1 MTFVTFYNI
10 IFSIVG
16 GENIM
21 INKTKQRNKLACEAS
36 LNQLTRSI
44 SRRSARSIS
53 RRSARSISRRSAR
66 SVRGT
71 SQSSDKSNPPT
82 VKPNPTNKGG
92 K

>member
-1 MTFVTFYNI
+1 
-10 IFSIVG
+10 
-16 GENIM
+16 M

-36 LNQLTRSI
+36 LNQLTRSISRRSARSI

>member
-1 MTFVTFYNI
+1 MTFYNI

-53 RRSARSISRRSAR
+53 RRSARS
-66 SVRGT
+66 VRGT

>member
-1 MTFVTFYNI
+1 
-10 IFSIVG
+10 
-16 GENIM
+16 M

-36 LNQLTRSI
+36 LNQLT
-44 SRRSARSIS
+44 
-53 RRSARSISRRSAR
+53 RSISRRSAR

>member
-1 MTFVTFYNI
+1 
-10 IFSIVG
+10 
-16 GENIM
+16 M

-53 RRSARSISRRSAR
+53 RRSAH

>member
-1 MTFVTFYNI
+1 
-10 IFSIVG
+10 
-16 GENIM
+16 M

-36 LNQLTRSI
+36 LNQLT
-44 SRRSARSIS
+44 RSIS

>member
-1 MTFVTFYNI
+1 
-10 IFSIVG
+10 
-16 GENIM
+16 M

-66 SVRGT
+66 SISRRSAHSVRGT

>member
-1 MTFVTFYNI
+1 
-10 IFSIVG
+10 
-16 GENIM
+16 M

-36 LNQLTRSI
+36 LNQLTRSISRRSARSISRRSARSI

>member
-1 MTFVTFYNI
+1 
-10 IFSIVG
+10 
-16 GENIM
+16 M
-21 INKTKQRNKLACEAS
+21 INKTKQGNKLACEAS
-36 LNQLTRSI
+36 LNQLT
-44 SRRSARSIS
+44 RSIS

>member
-1 MTFVTFYNI
+1 
-10 IFSIVG
+10 
-16 GENIM
+16 M

-36 LNQLTRSI
+36 LNQL
-44 SRRSARSIS
+44 
-53 RRSARSISRRSAR
+53 ARSISRRSAR

>member
-1 MTFVTFYNI
+1 
-10 IFSIVG
+10 
-16 GENIM
+16 M

-44 SRRSARSIS
+44 SRRSARS
-53 RRSARSISRRSAR
+53 
-66 SVRGT
+66 VRGT
-71 SQSSDKSNPPT
+71 SQSSDKSNSPT

>member
-1 MTFVTFYNI
+1 
-10 IFSIVG
+10 
-16 GENIM
+16 M

-36 LNQLTRSI
+36 LNQL
-44 SRRSARSIS
+44 ARSIS

>member
-1 MTFVTFYNI
+1 
-10 IFSIVG
+10 
-16 GENIM
+16 M

-53 RRSARSISRRSAR
+53 RRAARSISRRAARSISRRSAR

>member
-1 MTFVTFYNI
+1 
-10 IFSIVG
+10 
-16 GENIM
+16 M
-21 INKTKQRNKLACEAS
+21 INKTKQRNKLACGAS
-36 LNQLTRSI
+36 LNQLT
-44 SRRSARSIS
+44 RSIS